1 MTALPNPSVSLTL
14 AHVLAAVNLNPADIL
29 LIRHP
34 LSNAL
39 VRDAVE
45 SDQLLL
51 YTSVQGL
58 AFPSHHTHWLT
69 FIGEEANSARLVA
82 CYRNEGR
89 GNDGVFALHE
99 TQILADL
106 SGRLIIDWG
115 RGTRTWR
122 QNGTAAAGK
131 PVLAIAERAVAP
143 FPGFENVVLSFS
155 DLERLV
161 AEPRRYALW
170 RAALSAVNAVYLIV
184 DTHTGKQYVGSA
196 YGDGGLLGRWK
207 TYVDTFHGGNKMLV
221 AELDA
226 DPTTYSR
233 FQFSVLQILPR
244 STTPEAVVAV
254 EAIYK
259 TKLLSKQ
266 FGLNAN

>member
-1 MTALPNPSVSLTL
+1 M
-14 AHVLAAVNLNPADIL
+14 
-29 LIRHP
+29 
-34 LSNAL
+34 
-39 VRDAVE
+39 
-45 SDQLLL
+45 
-51 YTSVQGL
+51 
-58 AFPSHHTHWLT
+58 T

-82 CYRNEGR
+82 WYRNEGR

-99 TQILADL
+99 AQILADL

-131 PVLAIAERAVAP
+131 PVLAIAERAVDP
-143 FPGFENVVLSFS
+143 FPGFENLMLSFS
-155 DLERLV
+155 DLERVV
-161 AEPRRYALW
+161 AEPRRY
-170 RAALSAVNAVYLIV
+170 ALSAVNAVYLIV

-207 TYVDTFHGGNKMLV
+207 NYVDTFHGGNKMLV

-259 TKLLSKQ
+259 AKLLSKQ